1 MNSESNR
8 LNPSGWKQASQ
19 LRHHLQSQQIDSP
32 ESELSN
38 FDCYQN
44 YTAPEVFVQHIAGIV
59 NQGDVEIIVRAQ
71 KQMYVVAIFIN
82 NLKKYRYLQ
91 FFRIYIISGCKDLRK
106 RTKCF

>member
-8 LNPSGWKQASQ
+8 TNPSGCKQASQ
-19 LRHHLQSQQIDSP
+19 LHHHLQSRQVDSP

-38 FDCYQN
+38 FDCFQN
-44 YTAPEVFVQHIAGIV
+44 YTAPEVFVQHIASIV

-71 KQMYVVAIFIN
+71 KQMLVAIFDN
-82 NLKKYRYLQ
+82 NFKDDKYLK
-91 FFRIYIISGCKDLRK
+91 FFRIYIVSGCKDLRK

>member
-8 LNPSGWKQASQ
+8 SNPSGCKQALQ
-19 LRHHLQSQQIDSP
+19 LHHHLQSRQIDSP

-44 YTAPEVFVQHIAGIV
+44 YTAPEIFVQHLAGVV

-71 KQMYVVAIFIN
+71 KQMYVVIIDKIF
-82 NLKKYRYLQ
+82 
-91 FFRIYIISGCKDLRK
+91 
-106 RTKCF
+106 

>member
-8 LNPSGWKQASQ
+8 SNPSGYKQASQ
-19 LRHHLQSQQIDSP
+19 LHHHLQSRQIDSP

-59 NQGDVEIIVRAQ
+59 NQGDVETIVRAQ
-71 KQMYVVAIFIN
+71 KQMYVQSTFN
-82 NLKKYRYLQ
+82 NNSKDNRYL
-91 FFRIYIISGCKDLRK
+91 
-106 RTKCF
+106 